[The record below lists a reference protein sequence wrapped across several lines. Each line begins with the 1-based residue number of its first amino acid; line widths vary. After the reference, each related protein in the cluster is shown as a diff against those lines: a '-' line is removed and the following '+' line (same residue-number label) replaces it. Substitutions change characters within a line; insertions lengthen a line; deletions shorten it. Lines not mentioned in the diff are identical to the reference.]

1 MRIPKTFTLEESIL
15 ADVER
20 SRGGRSASDRVNELL
35 KRGLDQEKRD
45 ELEREAAHFYALESR
60 KNRSEERAFQK
71 AAVRSLTRE

>member
-45 ELEREAAHFYALESR
+45 ELERDAAHFYALKR
-60 KNRSEERAFQK
+60 QKNRSEERASQK
-71 AAVRSLTRE
+71 AAVRSFTRE